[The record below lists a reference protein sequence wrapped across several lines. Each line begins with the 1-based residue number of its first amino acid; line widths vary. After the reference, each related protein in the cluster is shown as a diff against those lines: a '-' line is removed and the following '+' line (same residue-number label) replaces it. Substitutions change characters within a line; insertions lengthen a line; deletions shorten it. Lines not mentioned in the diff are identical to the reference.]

1 MAEAGVKEEEVFRQ
15 GPNAPGLQDAVFQ
28 VATRANDHL
37 ITAREMLK
45 RLKAGEDPGHEFE
58 HHGED
63 EHFYEEES
71 DTIKEIRQG
80 FGVLLEAIPAA
91 QYLQRLEKA
100 DFDPIAQ
107 TVGSLVL
114 KNGGVV
120 RGLANW
126 GVFSLPKP
134 ISVHQMKHT
143 HGHYFVMRYDAA
155 SKVHQDVRNT
165 LRLEPRMIRAAHVKL
180 GDGKLET
187 LARFGPPKWKT
198 TGSEA

>member
-1 MAEAGVKEEEVFRQ
+1 MLYELIAIVRPGSLLEVKE
-15 GPNAPGLQDAVFQ
+15 
-28 VATRANDHL
+28 
-37 ITAREMLK
+37 
-45 RLKAGEDPGHEFE
+45 
-58 HHGED
+58 
-63 EHFYEEES
+63 
-71 DTIKEIRQG
+71 
-80 FGVLLEAIPAA
+80 
-91 QYLQRLEKA
+91 
-100 DFDPIAQ
+100 IAQ

-155 SKVHQDVRNT
+155 AKVHHDVRNT

-180 GDGKLET
+180 GDGKLES
-187 LARFGPPKWKT
+187 LSRFGPPKWKT